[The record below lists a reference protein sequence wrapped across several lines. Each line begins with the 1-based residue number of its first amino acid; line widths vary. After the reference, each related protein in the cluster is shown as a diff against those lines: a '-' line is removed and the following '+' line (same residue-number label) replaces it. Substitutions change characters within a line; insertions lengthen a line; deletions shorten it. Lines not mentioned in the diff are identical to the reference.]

1 LHKRIPSSYH
11 ARVGSTTGP
20 ETITFR
26 SIRPRS
32 FPFRE
37 DSELWSKEVTVRKG
51 ETVLIRGP
59 SGSGKSTA
67 LGIAIGSRADFD
79 GQVLYDDGV
88 AGSLSDAGRS
98 AVLREGIAVVF
109 QDFKLIPGFTVRE
122 NMELKRLLSPMK
134 TEEEA
139 LEMLERLGVGRVR
152 DKPVSTLSRGEQQ
165 RVAVVRAL
173 VQPFSFLLLDE
184 PFSHLDA
191 ASARETR
198 LLIEEER
205 AAREAA
211 VLLFNLDEFPGLERR
226 IAL

>member
-1 LHKRIPSSYH
+1 
-11 ARVGSTTGP
+11 V
-20 ETITFR
+20 TI
-26 SIRPRS
+26 
-32 FPFRE
+32 
-37 DSELWSKEVTVRKG
+37 RKG
-51 ETVLIRGP
+51 EAVLVRGP

-67 LGIAIGSRADFD
+67 LGITIGSRADFD
-79 GQVLYDDGV
+79 GQVLYDESV
-88 AGSLSDAGRS
+88 AGGLSDAGRS

-109 QDFKLIPGFTVRE
+109 QDFKLIPGFTARE
-122 NMELKRLLSPMK
+122 NVELKRLLSPMK

-152 DKPVSTLSRGEQQ
+152 DKPVSTLSRGERQ

-191 ASARETR
+191 AAAREAR

-211 VLLFNLDEFPGLERR
+211 VVLFNLDEFPGMARR